1 MCVNIGAKNCKPVA
15 IVIIRRLWKYEPTR
29 QLVSV
34 SQYCVIIM
42 AENECDFTRQYKC
55 IREVMRKFKVLTFD
69 GFVYAYS
76 KTPLLRPPLGLRKN
90 GLYSGVVLR
99 LSKDKEEINEMG
111 L

>member
-1 MCVNIGAKNCKPVA
+1 MFGELKGTINACL
-15 IVIIRRLWKYEPTR
+15 VIYIY
-29 QLVSV
+29 
-34 SQYCVIIM
+34 I
-42 AENECDFTRQYKC
+42 
-55 IREVMRKFKVLTFD
+55 
-69 GFVYAYS
+69 YS